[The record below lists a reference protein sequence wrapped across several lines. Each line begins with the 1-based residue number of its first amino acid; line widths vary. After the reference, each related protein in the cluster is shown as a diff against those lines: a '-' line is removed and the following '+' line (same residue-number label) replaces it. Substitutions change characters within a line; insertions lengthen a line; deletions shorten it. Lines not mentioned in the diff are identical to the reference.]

1 MLSVPTLS
9 ALAPVALKRQ
19 LNSLS
24 ERSGRVEAGK
34 SAVMRDPHILR
45 GYEHVPPDPQRLHDI
60 DQAFQ
65 GVGEYGD
72 YAPQL
77 YRASECDQGI

>member
-1 MLSVPTLS
+1 
-9 ALAPVALKRQ
+9 
-19 LNSLS
+19 
-24 ERSGRVEAGK
+24 
-34 SAVMRDPHILR
+34 MRDPHILR
-45 GYEHVPPDPQRLHDI
+45 GDEHVPPDPQRLHHI